1 MNPQLLAKVNGRPPK
16 TWDEFNL
23 LSGISPRVRSLI
35 SPVLLATL
43 LERLS
48 AHLEVRAII
57 R

>member
-23 LSGISPRVRSLI
+23 LPGISPRVRSLI